1 MDKVMQEVFPRRV
14 RLSLYLLVGL
24 VALVLGVWQAAEGD
38 RIVFILGLATSL
50 QSLLAGVN
58 VPPEGADV
66 ILPGGDFD

>member
-38 RIVFILGLATSL
+38 YLVFILGLATSL

-58 VPPEGADV
+58 VPPEGSNV